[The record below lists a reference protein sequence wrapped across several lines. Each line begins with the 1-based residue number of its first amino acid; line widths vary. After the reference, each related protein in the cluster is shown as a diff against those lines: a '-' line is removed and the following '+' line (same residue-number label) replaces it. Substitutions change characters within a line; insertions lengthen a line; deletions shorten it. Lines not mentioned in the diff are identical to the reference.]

1 MSSPSSPSIIII
13 HIVVVIT
20 LIIVIII
27 VGIHLKNKDIT
38 LRLQSIVNKYETQ
51 FSQNINDVN
60 HSNNNYDNDDDDDN
74 TSSYGDNSNNID
86 NSARNEILIGPFQN
100 YDHEQMLQVKNW
112 LSSYIT
118 QNNDNNSK
126 FITINSNRRIVNTL
140 LQTINNSKLR
150 KQIYIRTYHKTNK
163 NIKNFG
169 GLIKSR
175 QILAKHLG
183 YSSYL
188 DKFLTN
194 KVLNTPEKVDNF
206 LLNLSDNSKD
216 KTLKEL
222 MLLNQLKSMNER
234 ELIADDRCTTSS
246 SSSNSDGLFLQA
258 WDISYYR
265 NKCIVLIK

>member
-1 MSSPSSPSIIII
+1 
-13 HIVVVIT
+13 
-20 LIIVIII
+20 
-27 VGIHLKNKDIT
+27 
-38 LRLQSIVNKYETQ
+38 
-51 FSQNINDVN
+51 
-60 HSNNNYDNDDDDDN
+60 
-74 TSSYGDNSNNID
+74 
-86 NSARNEILIGPFQN
+86 
-100 YDHEQMLQVKNW
+100 MLQVKNW

-126 FITINSNRRIVNTL
+126 YITINSNRRIVNTL

-150 KQIYIRTYHKTNK
+150 KQIYITTYHKTNK

-206 LLNLSDNSKD
+206 LFGSVHDSVGFVSPKLPNRQNC
-216 KTLKEL
+216 
-222 MLLNQLKSMNER
+222 Q
-234 ELIADDRCTTSS
+234 IAKI
-246 SSSNSDGLFLQA
+246 A
-258 WDISYYR
+258 KI
-265 NKCIVLIK
+265 